1 MQNWAGP
8 EQALEAIT
16 RLHQKVE
23 QDADLLK
30 GMMKVN
36 QLIWYDYTQDGED
49 CGFWVDCRGGKFRYG
64 SGRPAED
71 PDLVMSLSLS
81 DAHRAWSNKLNVV
94 QAITRRKIKIKGSA
108 TGLLKL
114 VPKQKKVAALYNEVL
129 REMGLSKMIIS

>member
-1 MQNWAGP
+1 MNFWASP

-23 QDADLLK
+23 KDVDLMK

-49 CGFWVDCRGGKFRYG
+49 CGFWVDCRAGKFSYG
-64 SGRPAED
+64 SGRPEEE
-71 PDLVMSLSLS
+71 PDLVMSLSLD
-81 DAHRAWSNKLNVV
+81 DAHRSWSNKLNVV
-94 QAITRRKIKIKGSA
+94 QAITRRKIKVKGSA

-129 REMGLSKMIIS
+129 TEMGLAAMIIA